1 MIFLFLMKTI
11 PLFIGASLLS
21 ALIPAQSQDTLEFS
35 TPECAGLSGFRA
47 HWDAAIP
54 VSPTGARISKDAA
67 IKDRGETAVWDGVNP
82 GPLAFDAVHRN
93 LLVRFPGA
101 AEQIAK
107 ALASGKS
114 IEKVELVLPYL
125 DEEIWPQGGTEWP
138 VADGYRYRMNWNCDV
153 YYRGE
158 VRKETLEKTP
168 LAAYREER
176 PNWHAVAH
184 VLRKPWQAGGDTAP
198 TYNAAIQGA
207 VYWKRFGASDDQEDR
222 FPNQLGPVEVS
233 SYKPEGRMDVTAV
246 VKDEA
251 YGKTLG
257 DRLRLL
263 SDTGFLIGKEEV
275 YDARY
280 HDGCYEWAGSTGPRA
295 ILIQQPKLVVTFAS
309 GKPQNVKLPPAADV
323 PAIAQKQKG
332 APLGAPTA
340 VVSTRQEVSKMNEK
354 FQAKPSWMPE
364 WQYEH
369 VKQLL
374 TLESNGKPQPFY
386 YGVMPTH
393 VVQDVIRKLKAK
405 AGKDSEV
412 PQEEIDYA
420 VYLAW
425 VDWIHGRPP
434 RFWEGHLTAA
444 NNITEWY
451 NFKDAMPAP
460 VRESVIRSWNAWL
473 MPDRETAMTDKERQD
488 FTNTTG
494 QLVHPMADDPR
505 VGRDPSGK
513 QAVWGQGDTYY
524 RTTGDWRGNKSYY
537 RSGFTRMMST
547 ANFNSSATSGA
558 LLNGQIIGSQRAI
571 EDGRA
576 GLMVFPFWMW
586 TWGAGLGQEYI
597 DHYYWS
603 IASAGNKLF
612 ADFCEAPQD
621 KMAGW
626 SIIQKTS
633 NDLAMAFHPNL
644 KKLLG
649 PASRTYYEHVLGQ
662 QDGLYHILHTLS
674 KKGALSDVATGTLPA
689 LTNPVPD
696 ANGKLPNPISAWGH
710 DYPPMQVALNSLSGP
725 WGDEWMSEWI
735 DEKPLPWRALGEK
748 GDWVTTYF
756 GENYGLSSIRKTGQ
770 RIHVLGHWRRK
781 AEIPSSM
788 RDIGTLDMRV
798 GFNQTQIGNDRD
810 GLITPQGTYRTYQFD
825 NKLIMLAKPDP
836 AAIGERAKEF
846 PFGRRKL
853 PAQEIKSVQCTA
865 ALFNFEEPSPK
876 WEIFVDGN
884 RVESLPATAKSAQV
898 ITIRDG
904 VTYLAIRPLPTDD
917 LGRNADITLEAGQP
931 QTQSNHE
938 FTNIQPALL
947 IHSNFYRKDEVISQ
961 DALAKLKDASSGFIV
976 EMGDEKEY
984 GSFEK
989 FQTHIREAK
998 LSGNKGE
1005 VDYLSGKERM
1015 VATWDKFT
1023 VNDKDPY
1030 AYAKDQNLMQDTTL
1044 SQMGRRNLE
1053 KSGAVVERGDLN
1065 PELPLLLQTFPKQK
1079 IYVAANMLPNY
1090 LAYSFS
1096 EPGGVKIVADGIC
1109 SMGRW
1114 AVKDSREIDIKYTPF
1129 GDQYRS
1135 EAEKK
1140 HPLANL
1146 LFVSGTKEKPK
1157 VTLNEKDI
1165 TGDIKAWKQGDTEG
1179 WLVPL
1184 GQGFPK
1190 NEEIS
1195 ERLNATAALVD
1206 TKTNP

>member
-1 MIFLFLMKTI
+1 MKII
-11 PLFIGASLLS
+11 PLLIGTSLLS
-21 ALIPAQSQDTLEFS
+21 ALIPAHSQDTLEFS

-47 HWDAAIP
+47 HWDSAIP
-54 VSPTGARISKDAA
+54 VSPTGARISKDSLV
-67 IKDRGETAVWDGVNP
+67 KDRGQTAVWDGVSP

-93 LLVRFPGA
+93 LMVRFPGA

-125 DEEIWPQGGTEWP
+125 DEEIWPQGQTDFP
-138 VADGYRYRMNWNCDV
+138 SADGYRYRMNWNCDV
-153 YYRGE
+153 YYRGQ
-158 VRKETLEKTP
+158 VREATSKNTP

-184 VLRKPWQAGGDTAP
+184 ILRKPWQPGGDTAP
-198 TYNAAIQGA
+198 TYNAAIKGA
-207 VYWKRFGASDDQEDR
+207 VYWKRFGASDDKEDR

-233 SYKPEGRMDVTAV
+233 SYKPEGRMDVTSV
-246 VKDEA
+246 VQDESF
-251 YGKTLG
+251 GTTLG

-263 SDTGFLIGKEEV
+263 SDTGFLIAKEEV

-280 HDGCYEWAGSTGPRA
+280 FDGCYEWAGSTGPRA
-295 ILIQQPKLVVTFAS
+295 ILIQQPKLVVTFKT
-309 GKPQNVKLPPAADV
+309 GKPQNVSLPPAADV
-323 PAIAQKQKG
+323 PAIAQKQKN

-340 VVSTRQEVSKMNEK
+340 VVPTRDEVSKLNEK

-369 VKQLL
+369 VRQLL
-374 TLESNGKPQPFY
+374 TLESEGKPQLFY
-386 YGVMPTH
+386 YGVTPAH

-405 AGKDSEV
+405 AGKDVEV
-412 PQEEIDYA
+412 PPEDIDYA
-420 VYLAW
+420 IYLAW
-425 VDWIHGRPP
+425 LDWIHGRPP

-451 NFKDAMPAP
+451 NFKDAMPTP
-460 VRESVIRSWNAWL
+460 VQESVIRSWNAWL

-524 RTTGDWRGNKSYY
+524 KNTGDWRGNKSYY

-558 LLNGQIIGSQRAI
+558 LLNGQIIDSQSAVD
-571 EDGRA
+571 DGRA
-576 GLMVFPFWMW
+576 GLMRFPFWMW
-586 TWGAGLGQEYI
+586 TWSAGVGQEYI

-612 ADFCEAPQD
+612 ADFCEDPQD

-649 PASRTYYEHVLGQ
+649 PASRTYYEHVLGH

-674 KKGALSDVATGTLPA
+674 KKGALSDVATGKLPS
-689 LTNPVPD
+689 LTNLVPD
-696 ANGKLPNPISAWGH
+696 AKGRLPKPISAWGH
-710 DYPPMQVALNSLSGP
+710 DYTPMQVALNSLSGP

-748 GDWVTTYF
+748 KVTSEGDWVTTYF

-770 RIHVLGHWRRK
+770 RIHILGQWRRK
-781 AEIPSSM
+781 AEIPTSM
-788 RDIGTLDMRV
+788 RDIGTLDMRI
-798 GFNQTQIGNDRD
+798 GFNQTQIGNDGD
-810 GLITPQGTYRTYQFD
+810 GIITPQGTYRTYQFD

-836 AAIGERAKEF
+836 KVISERAKEF
-846 PFGRRKL
+846 PFSQKKV

-876 WEIFVDGN
+876 WEIFVDGK
-884 RVESLPATAKSAQV
+884 RVESLPATAKSGQV

-947 IHSNFYRKDEVISQ
+947 IHSNFYRKDEVIPQ
-961 DALAKLKDASSGFIV
+961 DALAKLKDATSGFIV
-976 EMGDEKEY
+976 EIGDEKEY

-989 FQTHIREAK
+989 FQAHIREAK

-1005 VDYLSGKERM
+1005 VDCLSGKERM
-1015 VATWDKFT
+1015 LATWDNFT

-1053 KSGAVVERGDLN
+1053 KSGAIVERGDMN

-1079 IYVAANMLPNY
+1079 IYVASNMLPNY
-1090 LAYSFS
+1090 LPYSFR
-1096 EPGGVKIVADGIC
+1096 EPGGVKIIADGIC

-1129 GDQYRS
+1129 GDKYRS

-1140 HPLANL
+1140 HPVASL
-1146 LFVSGTKEKPK
+1146 LFVNGTKEKPK

-1165 TGDIKAWKQGDTEG
+1165 TADLKAWKLGDTEG

-1190 NEEIS
+1190 DDEIS
-1195 ERLNATAALVD
+1195 ERLKATAALVA

>member
-1 MIFLFLMKTI
+1 MKFI
-11 PLFIGASLLS
+11 PILVGTSLLA
-21 ALIPAQSQDTLEFS
+21 ALIPAHSQDTLEFS

-47 HWDAAIP
+47 HWDSAIP
-54 VSPTGARISKDAA
+54 VSTTGARIIKDSVV
-67 IKDRGETAVWDGVNP
+67 KDRGQTAVWDGVNP

-101 AEQIAK
+101 AEQIANT
-107 ALASGKS
+107 LASGKS

-138 VADGYRYRMNWNCDV
+138 IADGYRYRMNWNCDV

-158 VRKETLEKTP
+158 VSKETLEKTP
-168 LAAYREER
+168 LAAYRQQR

-198 TYNAAIQGA
+198 TYNAAIKGA
-207 VYWKRFGASDDQEDR
+207 VYWKRFGASDDKEDR
-222 FPNQLGPVEVS
+222 YPTQLGPVEVS

-263 SDTGFLIGKEEV
+263 SDTGFLIAKEEV

-280 HDGCYEWAGSTGPRA
+280 HDGCYEWAVSTGPRA
-295 ILIQQPKLVVTFAS
+295 ILIQQPRLVLTFKT
-309 GKPQNVKLPPAADV
+309 GKSQNVKLPPAADV
-323 PAIAQKQKG
+323 QAIAQKQKDT
-332 APLGAPTA
+332 PLGAPTA
-340 VVSTRQEVSKMNEK
+340 EVPTREEVSKMNEK
-354 FQAKPSWMPE
+354 FQAKPSWMPD

-374 TLESNGKPQPFY
+374 ALESNGKPQPFY
-386 YGVMPTH
+386 YGVMPAH

-405 AGKDSEV
+405 AGEDSEV
-412 PQEEIDYA
+412 PQEDIDYA

-425 VDWIHGRPP
+425 LDWIHGRPP
-434 RFWEGHLTAA
+434 RFWDGHLTAA

-460 VRESVIRSWNAWL
+460 VQESVIRSWNAWL
-473 MPDRETAMTDKERQD
+473 MPDRETAMTDKDRQD

-494 QLVHPMADDPR
+494 QLVHPQADDPR
-505 VGRDPSGK
+505 VGRDPSGQ

-524 RTTGDWRGNKSYY
+524 RNTGDWRGNKSYY
-537 RSGFTRMMST
+537 RSGYTRTIST

-576 GLMVFPFWMW
+576 GLMTFPFWMW
-586 TWGAGLGQEYI
+586 TWSAGLGQEYI

-612 ADFCEAPQD
+612 ADFCEDPQD

-626 SIIQKTS
+626 SIIQKTT
-633 NDLAMAFHPNL
+633 NDLAIAFHPNL

-674 KKGALSDVATGTLPA
+674 KKGSLSDVATGTLPA

-696 ANGKLPNPISAWGH
+696 ANGKLPNPISAWGR
-710 DYPPMQVALNSLSGP
+710 DYQPMQVALNSFSGP

-756 GENYGLSSIRKTGQ
+756 GENYGLSSIRSNERQ

-788 RDIGTLDMRV
+788 RDIGTLDMRI
-798 GFNQTQIGNDRD
+798 GFNQTQIGNDGD
-810 GLITPQGTYRTYQFD
+810 GVITAQGTYRTYQFD

-836 AAIGERAKEF
+836 QAIRERAKEF

-876 WEIFVDGN
+876 WEIFVDGEK
-884 RVESLPATAKSAQV
+884 VESLPATAKSGQV

-917 LGRNADITLEAGQP
+917 LGRDADITLEAGQP

-938 FTNIQPALL
+938 YTNIQPALL
-947 IHSNFYRKDEVISQ
+947 IHSNFYRKDEVIPR
-961 DALAKLKDASSGFIV
+961 DALIRLKFATSGFIV

-989 FQTHIREAK
+989 FQAHIRGAK
-998 LSGNKGE
+998 LSSNKGE

-1023 VNDKDPY
+1023 VNDKDPC

-1053 KSGAVVERGDLN
+1053 KSGAVVERGDMN
-1065 PELPLLLQTFPKQK
+1065 PELPLVLQTFPKQK

-1090 LAYSFS
+1090 LPYSFR

-1129 GDQYRS
+1129 GDVYRS

-1140 HPLANL
+1140 HPLASL
-1146 LFVSGTKEKPK
+1146 LFVIGTKGKPK
-1157 VTLNEKDI
+1157 VTVNEKDI
-1165 TGDIKAWKQGDTEG
+1165 TAELKVWKQGDTEG

-1184 GQGFPK
+1184 GQGFP
-1190 NEEIS
+1190 NDDQIS
-1195 ERLNATAALVD
+1195 KRLNETAALVA
-1206 TKTNP
+1206 KKAAQNNPL

>member
-1 MIFLFLMKTI
+1 MKTL
-11 PLFIGASLLS
+11 PLGLAFGIIAFFSKLE
-21 ALIPAQSQDTLEFS
+21 AQDILTIES
-35 TPECAGLSGFRA
+35 PECAGMSGFRA
-47 HWDAAIP
+47 HWDMAIP
-54 VSPTGARISKDAA
+54 VTENGTRMVKDSVV
-67 IKDRGETAVWDGVNP
+67 KDRGQTAVWDGVNP

-107 ALASGKS
+107 ALASGKK

-138 VADGYRYRMNWNCDV
+138 VADGYRYRPNWNCDL

-168 LAAYREER
+168 LAAYREQR

-184 VLRKPWQAGGDTAP
+184 VLRKPWLAGGETSP
-198 TYNAAIQGA
+198 TYNAAIKGA
-207 VYWKRFGASDDQEDR
+207 LYWKRFGASDDKEDR
-222 FPNQLGPVEVS
+222 FPAQLGPVEVS

-246 VKDEA
+246 VNDEA

-263 SDTGFLIGKEEV
+263 SDTGFLVGKEEV

-280 HDGCYEWAGSTGPRA
+280 HDGPYEWAVSTGPRA
-295 ILIQQPKLVVTFAS
+295 IMIQQPKLVVTFTS
-309 GKPQNVKLPPAADV
+309 GKSQNVKLPAAADV
-323 PAIAQKQKG
+323 PAIAQKQKE
-332 APLGAPTA
+332 APLGMPTA
-340 VVSTRQEVSKMNEK
+340 VVPTREEISKLNEK
-354 FQAKPSWMPE
+354 FQAKPSWMPD

-369 VKQLL
+369 VRQLL
-374 TLESNGKPQPFY
+374 TLESDGKPQPFY
-386 YGVMPTH
+386 YGVIPVH
-393 VVQDVIRKLKAK
+393 VLQDVIRKIKAK
-405 AGKDSEV
+405 AGKDVEV
-412 PQEEIDYA
+412 PQDEIDYA

-425 VDWIHGRPP
+425 LDWIHGRPP
-434 RFWEGHLTAA
+434 RYWEGHLTAA
-444 NNITEWY
+444 DNITEWY
-451 NFKDAMPAP
+451 NFRDAMPAP
-460 VRESVIRSWNAWL
+460 IQDSVLRCWNAWL

-494 QLVHPMADDPR
+494 QLVHPMADAPR

-537 RSGFTRMMST
+537 RSGFTRMGST
-547 ANFNSSATSGA
+547 ANFNSSASSGA

-576 GLMVFPFWMW
+576 GLMRFPFWQW
-586 TWGAGLGQEYI
+586 TWGAGVGQEFI
-597 DHYYWS
+597 DHYYWA

-612 ADFCEAPQD
+612 ADFCQQPED

-626 SIIQKTS
+626 SIIQKTA
-633 NDLAMAFHPNL
+633 NDLAMAFHPSL
-644 KKLLG
+644 KKLIG
-649 PASRTYYEHVLGQ
+649 PASRTYYEHVLGE

-696 ANGKLPNPISAWGH
+696 ANGKLPKPMSAWGH
-710 DYPPMQVALNSLSGP
+710 DYPPQAVALNSMSGP
-725 WGDEWMSEWI
+725 WGDEWISEWI
-735 DEKPLPWRALGEK
+735 DEKPLPWRSLLEK
-748 GDWVTTYF
+748 KVTSDGDWVTTYF
-756 GENYGLSSIRKTGQ
+756 GENYGLSSIRKSPQ
-770 RIHVLGHWRRK
+770 RIHALGQWRRK

-788 RDIGTLDMRV
+788 RDIGTLDMRI
-798 GFNQTQIGNDRD
+798 GFNQTQIGDD
-810 GLITPQGTYRTYQFD
+810 ASGIISSQGTYRTYQHD
-825 NKLIMLAKPDP
+825 NTLIMLAQPNPKIIAEQ
-836 AAIGERAKEF
+836 AAEHS
-846 PFGRRKL
+846 FGQKKL

-865 ALFNFEEPSPK
+865 ALFNFEEPAPT
-876 WEIFVDGN
+876 WQIFVDDKK
-884 RVESLPATAKSAQV
+884 VESLPVTAKSGQV

-904 VTYLAIRPLPTDD
+904 VSYIAVRPLPTDD
-917 LGRNADITLEAGQP
+917 LGRDADITLEAGQP
-931 QTQSNHE
+931 QTQAYHE
-938 FTNIQPALL
+938 FSNIQPALF
-947 IHSNFYRKDEVISQ
+947 IYSNFYRKGEAITKA
-961 DALAKLKDASSGFIV
+961 ALDGLKDASSGFIV

-989 FQTHIREAK
+989 FQNHIREAK
-998 LSGNKGE
+998 LSGQKGE
-1005 VDYLSGKERM
+1005 VNYQSGKETM
-1015 VATWDKFT
+1015 VATWNNFT
-1023 VNDKDPY
+1023 VNGKDP
-1030 AYAKDQNLMQDTTL
+1030 ADYAKEQNLIQDTTL

-1053 KSGAVVERGDLN
+1053 KSGAVVERGDMN

-1090 LAYSFS
+1090 LPYGFR
-1096 EPGGVKIVADGIC
+1096 EPGGVKIVADGLL

-1114 AVKDSREIDIKYTPF
+1114 VVKDSREIDIKYTPF
-1129 GDQYRS
+1129 GDNYRS

-1140 HPLANL
+1140 HPLASL

-1157 VTLNEKDI
+1157 VTLNEKEI
-1165 TGDIKAWKQGDTEG
+1165 TGELKAWKQGDTEG

-1184 GQGFPK
+1184 GQTLPK
-1190 NEEIS
+1190 DDEVTS
-1195 ERLNATAALVD
+1195 RLNEAAALVA
-1206 TKTNP
+1206 

>member
-1 MIFLFLMKTI
+1 
-11 PLFIGASLLS
+11 
-21 ALIPAQSQDTLEFS
+21 
-35 TPECAGLSGFRA
+35 
-47 HWDAAIP
+47 
-54 VSPTGARISKDAA
+54 
-67 IKDRGETAVWDGVNP
+67 
-82 GPLAFDAVHRN
+82 
-93 LLVRFPGA
+93 
-101 AEQIAK
+101 
-107 ALASGKS
+107 
-114 IEKVELVLPYL
+114 
-125 DEEIWPQGGTEWP
+125 
-138 VADGYRYRMNWNCDV
+138 
-153 YYRGE
+153 
-158 VRKETLEKTP
+158 
-168 LAAYREER
+168 
-176 PNWHAVAH
+176 
-184 VLRKPWQAGGDTAP
+184 
-198 TYNAAIQGA
+198 
-207 VYWKRFGASDDQEDR
+207 
-222 FPNQLGPVEVS
+222 
-233 SYKPEGRMDVTAV
+233 
-246 VKDEA
+246 
-251 YGKTLG
+251 
-257 DRLRLL
+257 
-263 SDTGFLIGKEEV
+263 
-275 YDARY
+275 
-280 HDGCYEWAGSTGPRA
+280 
-295 ILIQQPKLVVTFAS
+295 
-309 GKPQNVKLPPAADV
+309 
-323 PAIAQKQKG
+323 
-332 APLGAPTA
+332 
-340 VVSTRQEVSKMNEK
+340 
-354 FQAKPSWMPE
+354 
-364 WQYEH
+364 
-369 VKQLL
+369 
-374 TLESNGKPQPFY
+374 
-386 YGVMPTH
+386 
-393 VVQDVIRKLKAK
+393 
-405 AGKDSEV
+405 
-412 PQEEIDYA
+412 
-420 VYLAW
+420 
-425 VDWIHGRPP
+425 
-434 RFWEGHLTAA
+434 
-444 NNITEWY
+444 
-451 NFKDAMPAP
+451 
-460 VRESVIRSWNAWL
+460 
-473 MPDRETAMTDKERQD
+473 MTDKERQD

-494 QLVHPMADDPR
+494 QVVHPMADDPR

-547 ANFNSSATSGA
+547 ANFNSSAASGA
-558 LLNGQIIGSQRAI
+558 LLNGQIIGSQHAI

-576 GLMVFPFWMW
+576 GLMRFPFWMW
-586 TWGAGLGQEYI
+586 TWSAGVGQEYI

-633 NDLAMAFHPNL
+633 NDLAMSFHPNL
-644 KKLLG
+644 KTLLG

-725 WGDEWMSEWI
+725 WGDEWMSEWV
-735 DEKPLPWRALGEK
+735 DEKPLPWRAMAEK
-748 GDWVTTYF
+748 KVTSEGDWVTTYF

-770 RIHVLGHWRRK
+770 RIHVLGQWRRK
-781 AEIPSSM
+781 SESPSSM
-788 RDIGTLDMRV
+788 RDIGTLDMRM
-798 GFNQTQIGNDRD
+798 GFNQTQIGSDSD
-810 GLITPQGTYRTYQFD
+810 GIITAQGIYRTYQFD

-836 AAIGERAKEF
+836 AVISERAKEF

-876 WEIFVDGN
+876 WEIFVDGK
-884 RVESLPATAKSAQV
+884 RVESLPATAKSGQV
-898 ITIRDG
+898 ITLRDG
-904 VTYLAIRPLPTDD
+904 VTYLAIRPLQTDD

-931 QTQSNHE
+931 QTQCNHE
-938 FTNIQPALL
+938 STNIQPALL
-947 IHSNFYRKDEVISQ
+947 IQSNFYRKDEAIPQ
-961 DALAKLKDASSGFIV
+961 DALAKLKDATSGFIV

-989 FQTHIREAK
+989 FQAHIREAK
-998 LSGNKGE
+998 LGGAKGE

-1030 AYAKDQNLMQDTTL
+1030 ADAKDQNLMQDTTL
-1044 SQMGRRNLE
+1044 SQMGRRNLD
-1053 KSGAVVERGDLN
+1053 KSGAVVEHGDLN

-1140 HPLANL
+1140 HPLATL

-1190 NEEIS
+1190 DDEIS
-1195 ERLNATAALVD
+1195 ERLNATAALVA